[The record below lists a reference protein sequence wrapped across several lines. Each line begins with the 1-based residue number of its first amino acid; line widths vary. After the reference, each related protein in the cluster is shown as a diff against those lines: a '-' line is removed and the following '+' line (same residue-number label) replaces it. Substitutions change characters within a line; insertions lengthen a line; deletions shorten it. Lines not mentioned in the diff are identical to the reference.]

1 MSNPLIRY
9 WKLHKI
15 PILLAL
21 LSCIFYYVF
30 AYQLIRTDF
39 VKLITLFAALFFICL
54 RLVRFEK
61 WNLRFLAVCGVIFR
75 LIFLMSEPNLSQDYF
90 RFIWDGHLVSQFQN
104 PYLLSPDVLIEQSSK
119 LIPNAELLHQNM
131 GDLSAKHY
139 SNYPPV
145 NQLFFALAAFFG
157 GQSIFNSILFMRL
170 SIILADLGILYFGRK
185 LLKNLNQ
192 SPHLIFWYFLNP
204 LVIIELTG
212 NLHFEGVMLFF
223 FVWALYLIS
232 IKKWMVA
239 ALPYAFSICV
249 KLVPLLFLPLFLKY
263 FGIKK
268 SALFYTLI
276 VMICILLFIPFYSSE
291 FISNYSETVGL
302 WFSNFEFN
310 AGIYNLV
317 KYTAV
322 QLDAKPW
329 ELIKT
334 YGTITQVLTV
344 LVILALTFLRKNE
357 KLPVLAGSMLWALS
371 FYYFITPTVHPW
383 YIIFPVLLC
392 LFTEYRFPII
402 WSAAATLSY
411 FAYSMADFQENMW
424 LLTLEYFCVFGF
436 MLYEIVKLGKL
447 KLIFRNN

>member
-61 WNLRFLAVCGVIFR
+61 WNLRFLAVWGVIFR
-75 LIFLMSEPNLSQDYF
+75 LIFLMAEPNLSQDYF

-104 PYLLSPDVLIEQSSK
+104 PYLLSPDALIEQSSQ

-131 GDLSAKHY
+131 GSLSAQHY

-204 LVIIELTG
+204 LVIIELAG
-212 NLHFEGVMLFF
+212 NLHFEGIMLFF
-223 FVWALYLIS
+223 FIWALYLIS

-268 SALFYTLI
+268 STLFYTLI
-276 VMICILLFIPFYSSE
+276 VMICILFFIPFYSSE
-291 FISNYSETVGL
+291 FIGNYSDTVGL

-371 FYYFITPTVHPW
+371 FYYYITPTVHPW

-402 WSAAATLSY
+402 WSAASTLSY